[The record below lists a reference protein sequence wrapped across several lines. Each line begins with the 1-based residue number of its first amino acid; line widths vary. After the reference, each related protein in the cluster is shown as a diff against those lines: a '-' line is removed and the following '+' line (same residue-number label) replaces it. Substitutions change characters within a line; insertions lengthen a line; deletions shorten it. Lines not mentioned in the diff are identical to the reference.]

1 MNSITYAE
9 TAQHKPIDLLFR
21 GAVDTK
27 SKEKKVQ
34 FVDVVEILNDRY
46 LGRMNAS
53 NYFAVAENTVRIN
66 ELNLLAVEELANYHL
81 AMRKNFLIPER
92 TVYCLPITTRF
103 LDSDEDFALLLGA
116 LKTAG
121 YKKGRLILS
130 FFGVSL
136 DRLSEDAKK
145 RYMRLRRGGYKTAS
159 AQFGEDFNSL
169 DVFTGVTFDYLR
181 CEAGYFDTTPKKK
194 KLLSMLVRFCN
205 ANKMTLIIDGV
216 NTPQQYTRFK
226 KAGVKLVTGESASKE
241 TAYVT
246 NKFLGVAEPA
256 GEKKTAYLARLKKEL
271 DTKERAEFAE
281 LEKMRKDA
289 LERIKNSEAEG
300 ILPTT
305 SRPEIEKSPYQIRL
319 ERQREIARE
328 CAGARL
334 RAISMI
340 AEERGDDVEELLYKV
355 TDNVASAPSEEES
368 APEEMSENKIRYDSE
383 GKPYIGKRES
393 GITAPVRPENDEKK
407 KIEADLDAEAKLIDE
422 FRNDG
427 LMKNIDGGV
436 QTRIEGE
443 ESGLETSVAQEKP
456 EKTETTEDL
465 PKGDG
470 GEIEQNSALDDGNSG
485 ESDEVSRDAESALK
499 EGENNSQ
506 SEDGADSLT
515 EDTSESQ
522 SADSA
527 ETSTDDSNSH
537 CDGDTETA
545 IEDGSD
551 SHSDDT
557 ETAIEDGSDIQSNEV
572 AEVAEVAGVE
582 MTLISE
588 EGIPL
593 VGSYNERA
601 QWTDRDGNVF
611 DGYFDEKGKWI
622 EYEKPDPMTEGHYNE
637 YGQWVDG
644 DGRIYD
650 GYFDEKG
657 RWIDYTF
664 SDANGEVV
672 DNGYFDDK
680 IGKWIAFGYF
690 DGRGAYHKL

>member
-103 LDSDEDFALLLGA
+103 LDSDEDFALLLNA

-271 DTKERAEFAE
+271 DTKERAEFVE

-355 TDNVASAPSEEES
+355 TDNVASAPSEGES
-368 APEEMSENKIRYDSE
+368 APEEMGENKIRYDSE
-383 GKPYIGKRES
+383 GNPYIGKRES
-393 GITAPVRPENDEKK
+393 GITAPMRPENDEKK

-427 LMKNIDGGV
+427 LMKNLDGGV

-443 ESGLETSVAQEKP
+443 ESGLEIAVAP
-456 EKTETTEDL
+456 EKTEATADL
-465 PKGDG
+465 TKEESDG
-470 GEIEQNSALDDGNSG
+470 NAQNSALDDGNSG
-485 ESDEVSRDAESALK
+485 ESGAEDAESALK
-499 EGENNSQ
+499 ENENNSG
-506 SEDGADSLT
+506 SDDGADSLT
-515 EDTSESQ
+515 GDENENQND
-522 SADSA
+522 DSA
-527 ETSTDDSNSH
+527 ETSTEGETDSQSDDDTETALEDES
-537 CDGDTETA
+537 DGRSDDPETA
-545 IEDGSD
+545 IEDGSN
-551 SHSDDT
+551 SK
-557 ETAIEDGSDIQSNEV
+557 SN
-572 AEVAEVAGVE
+572 EVAEVAGVE
-582 MTLISE
+582 MTLVSE

-622 EYEKPDPMTEGHYNE
+622 EYEKPDPTTEGHYNE